1 MFRLGFLAF
10 LNGER
15 HALTIETLPR
25 RSTSKVQESR
35 CQISVTGNDIQ
46 GLVRGDTGASD
57 AQGNV
62 DIGF

>member
-1 MFRLGFLAF
+1 MLRLGLLSFLYSK
-10 LNGER
+10 R

-25 RSTSKVQESR
+25 RSTSKVQESW
-35 CQISVTGNDIQ
+35 CQISMTGNDIQ

-62 DIGF
+62 DIGL